1 MIAGGGRRGTRERSM
16 VPPAQPRSYYGQPII
31 KQPVWSPEIAWY
43 LFVGGL
49 AGASAPLAWL
59 AEARGNARLAR
70 HGWLMALLGAMI
82 SPVLLIKDLG
92 RPERFLNM
100 LRLLKVTSPMSMGS
114 WVLSGFGAATGLA
127 VVHELFGWFPR
138 LGRGAKASSALLGH
152 GLASY
157 TAILLADTAVPVWH
171 EAAGELPFVFVG
183 SAAASAAAAAV
194 ALVPVSEAGAARRL
208 ALLAATLEQAATY
221 TMEHRL
227 GDVGEPYHHGDAG
240 AYAKA
245 AKALTTAGTLTIA
258 GLGGRRR
265 SAAVGGGVLV
275 LAGSVCL
282 RWSVFRAG
290 FASAADPKYVVNL
303 QRKRMAQRELDE
315 REA

>member
-1 MIAGGGRRGTRERSM
+1 M
-16 VPPAQPRSYYGQPII
+16 VPRAEPRSYYGQPII
-31 KQPVWSPEIAWY
+31 KEPVWSGEIAWY

-59 AEARGNARLAR
+59 AEARGNRRLAR
-70 HGWLMALLGAMI
+70 RAWLVALLGAGI

-92 RPERFLNM
+92 RPKRFLNM
-100 LRLLKVTSPMSMGS
+100 LRLFKVTSPMSMGS
-114 WVLSGFGAATGLA
+114 WVLSGFGTATGLA
-127 VVHELFGWFPR
+127 AAEELFGWFPR
-138 LGRGAKASSALLGH
+138 LGRVGKAGSALLGH

-183 SAAASAAAAAV
+183 SAVASAGA
-194 ALVPVSEAGAARRL
+194 AGAVLAPLGDAGPARRL
-208 ALLAATLEQAATY
+208 ALLGATLEQAATY

-227 GDVGEPYHHGDAG
+227 GELGEPYHQGEAG
-240 AYAKA
+240 RYARA
-245 AKALTTAGTLTIA
+245 AKALTAVGALTLAGP
-258 GLGGRRR
+258 GPRRR
-265 SAAVGGGVLV
+265 SAAIGGGVLI

-290 FASAADPKYVVNL
+290 FASAADPKYVVGL
-303 QRKRMAQRELDE
+303 QRRRMGQRETDE
-315 REA
+315 R

>member
-1 MIAGGGRRGTRERSM
+1 M
-16 VPPAQPRSYYGQPII
+16 VPRAQPRSYYGQPII
-31 KQPVWSPEIAWY
+31 KEPVWSPEIAWY

-59 AEARGNARLAR
+59 ADAQGNRRLAR
-70 HGWLMALLGAMI
+70 RAWLVALLGAMI
-82 SPVLLIKDLG
+82 SPVLLVNDLG

-114 WVLSGFGAATGLA
+114 WILSGFGTATGLA
-127 VVHELFGWFPR
+127 VAHELLGRFQR
-138 LGRGAKASSALLGH
+138 LGRTAKASSALLGH

-183 SAAASAAAAAV
+183 SAAASAAGAAAV
-194 ALVPVSEAGAARRL
+194 LVPVADAGPARRL
-208 ALLAATLEQAATY
+208 ALLGAVLEQAATY
-221 TMEHRL
+221 RMERRL
-227 GDVGEPYHHGDAG
+227 GDVGEPYHQDDAG
-240 AYAKA
+240 RYAKA
-245 AKALTTAGTLTIA
+245 AKVLTTAGTLTLA
-258 GLGGRRR
+258 GLGARRR
-265 SAAVGGGVLV
+265 SAAIGGGVML
-275 LAGSVCL
+275 LSGSVFL

-303 QRKRMAQRELDE
+303 QRQRMVQREADE
-315 REA
+315 PGKYPDSAGAAAC